1 MVSNIPSE
9 NPRSLPKP
17 RIAIDPETALTSLAE
32 KSIATRIDKLEKI
45 HQELTIMLGRAKM

>member
-17 RIAIDPETALTSLAE
+17 RIAIDPETALTSLAG
-32 KSIATRIDKLEKI
+32 KSIATRIDELEKI

>member
-9 NPRSLPKP
+9 NPRSFPKS

-32 KSIATRIDKLEKI
+32 KSIATRIDELEKI